1 MNKIKALCSVNEITL
16 KRLGEDLKIKP
27 NDLSNYSTEARS
39 LPVETAYEIAKYFD
53 VSMEYVCGYKDREEK
68 SSLPE
73 QRKLMEHLTKI
84 ANDSLPGFNSKV
96 SESLSS
102 IELDNPYL
110 VKPYLNIL
118 FTKLMEDGN
127 ISKIN
132 FKRGQRL

>member
-1 MNKIKALCSVNEITL
+1 MNKIK
-16 KRLGEDLKIKP
+16 
-27 NDLSNYSTEARS
+27 
-39 LPVETAYEIAKYFD
+39 
-53 VSMEYVCGYKDREEK
+53 CGYKDREEK

-84 ANDSLPGFNSKV
+84 VNDSLPGFNSKV

-102 IELDNPYL
+102 IELGNPYL
-110 VKPYLNIL
+110 VKTYLNIL